1 MLVSTCACFNLCLF
15 QLVLVSTCACLL
27 ACRYTG
33 GSGAMECVVVLCL
46 LSGEWWPVVVCVR
59 LAEHLLSDVHLSS
72 LAFSV
77 LVEGQ
82 VRFTAPSEDNKD
94 LGLGAYRAASSF
106 VLLCTYR
113 EDGATSIDY
122 TWTKD
127 GNSFEHTRQT
137 IGNGGTASVQAIVS
151 VPNGD
156 YLSSKEGTYT
166 CSVRVAGT
174 PRGSRNIIVT
184 LPGKPSMHHTYLS
197 HTQSASVV
205 SISW

>member
-1 MLVSTCACFNLCLF
+1 MAK
-15 QLVLVSTCACLL
+15 Q
-27 ACRYTG
+27 
-33 GSGAMECVVVLCL
+33 
-46 LSGEWWPVVVCVR
+46 
-59 LAEHLLSDVHLSS
+59 LLSDAHLSS
-72 LAFSV
+72 PAFSV

-82 VRFTAPSEDNKD
+82 GRFTAPSEDNKD
-94 LGLGAYRAASSF
+94 LGLDPYRAAPSF
-106 VLLCTYR
+106 AMFCAYSEV
-113 EDGATSIDY
+113 GVTSIDY

-127 GNSFEHTRQT
+127 GNSFEHTIQT
-137 IGNGGTASVQAIVS
+137 VGDGESATVQASVA

-166 CSVRVAGT
+166 CSVTVSGT

-197 HTQSASVV
+197 HTQSGSVV